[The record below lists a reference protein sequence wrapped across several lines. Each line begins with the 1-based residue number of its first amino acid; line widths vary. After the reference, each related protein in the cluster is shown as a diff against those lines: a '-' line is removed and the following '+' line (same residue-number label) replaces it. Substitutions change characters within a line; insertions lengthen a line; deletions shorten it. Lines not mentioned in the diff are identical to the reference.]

1 MRHVDLWST
10 YLVGYM
16 SDDID
21 TYLCSGL
28 TQGGAMAGGQ
38 SKNSHNVW
46 NRQEALR
53 LQKQNAAAQKAA
65 DRERELEETAAGK
78 AEAEQ
83 LNADLAARVT
93 RLESILWNGLERVAA
108 VDLNALL
115 RHDEFPPLELGSDG
129 VAPPRPSWLDYA
141 PPAPGGIAGLF
152 GGRARHDLQLDA
164 ARQAFERAER
174 DYDQAEVIRQGRIR
188 EKTSRYEAA
197 LLAHQNDVARR
208 NGQVAQLPAGVRNR
222 DRESVQYYL
231 ELALSG
237 TLLPEDVRTWPRWPI
252 RRAESRRSYVS
263 SCLRLTSY
271 RRPSP
276 TRMSLQRRRCARKNV
291 PQDRPSSCT
300 DQLSAK

>member
-208 NGQVAQLPAGVRNR
+208 A
-222 DRESVQYYL
+222 
-231 ELALSG
+231 
-237 TLLPEDVRTWPRWPI
+237 RWPNSPQAYGTGI
-252 RRAESRRSYVS
+252 GRAFSTTWNWHCPELCCPRMFARGRGGLFAARRAGGRTFRAASG
-263 SCLRLTSY
+263 
-271 RRPSP
+271 
-276 TRMSLQRRRCARKNV
+276 
-291 PQDRPSSCT
+291 
-300 DQLSAK
+300 